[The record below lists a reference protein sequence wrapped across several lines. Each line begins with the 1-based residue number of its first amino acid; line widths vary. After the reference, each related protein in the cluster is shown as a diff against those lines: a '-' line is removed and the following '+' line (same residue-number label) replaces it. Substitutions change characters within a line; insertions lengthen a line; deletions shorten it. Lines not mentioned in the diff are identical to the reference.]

1 MEARQASWKED
12 METKQIELLEKEE
25 QLRKM
30 HEGLESQQQAM
41 HALTRLA
48 LKVDRD
54 RPMKT

>member
-1 MEARQASWKED
+1 